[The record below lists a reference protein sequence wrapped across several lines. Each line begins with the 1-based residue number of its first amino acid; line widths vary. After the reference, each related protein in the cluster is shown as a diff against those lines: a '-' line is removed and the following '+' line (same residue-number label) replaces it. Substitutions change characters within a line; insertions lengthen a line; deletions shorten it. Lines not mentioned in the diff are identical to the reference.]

1 MRMLII
7 LVGGTSKILRCDSQ
21 SGTLICFILNVPYV
35 VVMKVEY
42 LKVLRMFLGTQM
54 RKRIEIC

>member
-7 LVGGTSKILRCDSQ
+7 LVGRTSKIILRCDSQ
-21 SGTLICFILNVPYV
+21 PGTLICFILDVPYV
-35 VVMKVEY
+35 VTMKVVES

-54 RKRIEIC
+54 RQAQ